1 MARMNISIPD
11 QLKDKMD
18 AIGSVNWSALAAEVF
33 ERQVRKSRKVDAM
46 NIEQIY
52 ERLEASYEE
61 SEVAVGEE
69 GHMAGVSWASETAE
83 AMELE
88 WIAHN
93 IEDAASELYEW
104 RFRLGP
110 FREIDQKDFWGL
122 KRGERKPTHKFV
134 LAFVFGAFEVWDAAK
149 GVELAVL
156 HGHDG
161 PVYSAVFSPDGT
173 RIITASADGTAR
185 VWESLSLPDL
195 VVRARTKV
203 TAARALSR
211 AQECEFFLRSE
222 WC

>member
-46 NIEQIY
+46 NIEQVY

-61 SEVAVGEE
+61 SEVAVQEE
-69 GHMAGVSWASETAE
+69 GYMAGVSWASKTAE

-88 WIAHN
+88 WIGGN
-93 IEDAASELYEW
+93 IENAGSDLYEW
-104 RFRLGP
+104 RFSIGP

-134 LAFVFGAFEVWDAAK
+134 LAFVEGACEVWEK
-149 GVELAVL
+149 
-156 HGHDG
+156 
-161 PVYSAVFSPDGT
+161 
-173 RIITASADGTAR
+173 
-185 VWESLSLPDL
+185 
-195 VVRARTKV
+195 VRAYMDELPS
-203 TAARALSR
+203 AARAVDR
-211 AQECEFFLRSE
+211 NGDK
-222 WC
+222 